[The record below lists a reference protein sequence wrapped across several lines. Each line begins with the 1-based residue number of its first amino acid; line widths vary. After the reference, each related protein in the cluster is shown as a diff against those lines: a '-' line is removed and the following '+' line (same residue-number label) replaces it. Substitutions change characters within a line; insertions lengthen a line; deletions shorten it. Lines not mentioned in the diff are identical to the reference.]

1 MTSILRVLLLFVLL
15 SQISCLIRAPEV
27 LTPWEQVADF
37 STVTP
42 YKNMK
47 ATANEVHLITDD
59 EFVRLDNNGLLVT
72 RQPLPL
78 PFKFF
83 GRPILGDF
91 AMARIVRKSA
101 QGNPVLELRTSNNP
115 TVAFD
120 TDFTTLDD
128 MVDNPV
134 LENIFP
140 EEDSRY
146 SGAFNA
152 NSTQLLIP
160 SINFSKNV
168 HTFFLID
175 INYNLGGSN
184 GINGIEVS
192 SIVDIPEIPAANG
205 VLDNIKF
212 INGNYYVV
220 SLDGSFIIRPDGSYE
235 KLFQGHFWDF
245 FESDNKIFATERSR
259 ALYAGDMSGANWTI
273 QTDSSSLQQVE
284 VANGDIFSQQSIGF
298 RFKYGSNDFLNP
310 EEIVHNPE
318 FPNDFA
324 AYRNV
329 CYLNGFYY
337 MTVQK
342 EVWRTSE
349 IVLEEE

>member
-1 MTSILRVLLLFVLL
+1 
-15 SQISCLIRAPEV
+15 
-27 LTPWEQVADF
+27 VANF
-37 STVTP
+37 SSVTP

-47 ATANEVHLITDD
+47 ATANEIHLITDD
-59 EFVRLDNNGLLVT
+59 EFVRLDNNGQLVS
-72 RQPLPL
+72 RQPIPL

-91 AMARIVRKSA
+91 AMARIVRKAA
-101 QGNPVLELRTSNNP
+101 QGNPILELRSSNNP
-115 TVAFD
+115 TLALD

-128 MVDNPV
+128 SISNPV
-134 LENIFP
+134 LDNIFP

-146 SGAFNA
+146 SGAFNE

-160 SINFSKNV
+160 AINFTQNL

-175 INYNLGGSN
+175 IDYNLGGT
-184 GINGIEVS
+184 NGIEAIEVAH
-192 SIVDIPEIPAANG
+192 VVHIPEIPAANG

-220 SLDGSFIIRPDGSYE
+220 SLDGSFIIRPDGTYE

-245 FESDNKIFATERSR
+245 FELDNKIFATERSR
-259 ALYAGDMSGANWTI
+259 ALFAGDMDGSNWSF
-273 QTDSSSLQQVE
+273 QQDSSALQQVE
-284 VANGDIFSQQSIGF
+284 IANGEVFSQQAIGF
-298 RFKYGSNDFLNP
+298 RFKLGTTDFLNP
-310 EEIVHNPE
+310 EEMVHNPE

-324 AYRNV
+324 AYRNI
-329 CYLNGFYY
+329 CHLNGFYY

-342 EVWRTSE
+342 QVWRASE
-349 IVLEEE
+349 ILLEEE